1 MAEEIEDNLKQ
12 QREYQMLK
20 DKKTVKQEYKTKALI
35 DLQRQK
41 RQDVSDDEMLMNDDI
56 MDKKVK
62 SQDPEAS
69 DYSEN
74 DDDLE
79 EERQIIKLAK
89 EQAKLKKLQKM
100 QEQDDQEE
108 EEEK

>member
-1 MAEEIEDNLKQ
+1 
-12 QREYQMLK
+12 
-20 DKKTVKQEYKTKALI
+20 
-35 DLQRQK
+35 
-41 RQDVSDDEMLMNDDI
+41 MNEDI